1 MDEAP
6 KEKENL
12 LKRLFFNKD
21 RLGAFMD
28 AILAIIMTILVLEL
42 EKPSAPTLAAFASLW
57 RAYVAYAIS
66 FLWLGSMWTALH
78 IVWDRIER
86 VSQRSVWISILLL
99 FWASFLPYTTSLV
112 QSWVAYRA
120 AQGVYGGIV
129 LLTTLHLYWLYLS
142 LSRDN
147 EASYAGSYI
156 KMAKRNLR
164 IDLLI
169 KTAGLIIGEIFWP
182 QLVAISVLI
191 AAAFMLV
198 GRINFRRR
206 KAGRTCGR
214 KSGRKAG

>member
-6 KEKENL
+6 KAKENL

-66 FLWLGSMWTALH
+66 FLWLGSMWTAMH

-198 GRINFRRR
+198 GRITFRRR

>member
-12 LKRLFFNKD
+12 LKRLFFNRD

>member
-129 LLTTLHLYWLYLS
+129 LVTTLHLYWLYLS

>member
-1 MDEAP
+1 MQES
-6 KEKENL
+6 
-12 LKRLFFNKD
+12 FFNKE

-28 AILAIIMTILVLEL
+28 AILAIIMTIQVLEL
-42 EKPSAPTLAAFASLW
+42 KQPGAPTLAAFEKLW
-57 RAYVAYAIS
+57 STYLIYAIT
-66 FLWLGSMWTALH
+66 FFWLGSMWTALH

>member
-6 KEKENL
+6 KVKENL

-142 LSRDN
+142 LRRDN

-206 KAGRTCGR
+206 KAGRACGR

>member
-198 GRINFRRR
+198 GRITFRRR

>member
-1 MDEAP
+1 M
-6 KEKENL
+6 

>member
-86 VSQRSVWISILLL
+86 VSQSSVWISILLL
-99 FWASFLPYTTSLV
+99 IWASFLPYTTSLV